1 MARARAS
8 EFQHP
13 IAHSR
18 AVTPALQATPKPGKS
33 GQHQGWVPKGQ
44 AVAVRGRDIAGM
56 VYVGTPPMMDRYG
69 YGEKCRAYIDPT
81 LSAAREGNDKAGA
94 GMTYWPGYSS
104 IPPECR
110 ATYLDWLAGGAT
122 DGSYNPGYMFLY
134 FYGLEQRFF
143 VDDPTTDE
151 KRDLLL
157 EACRLAQL
165 YADNHSAQ
173 RYLGEFIEFAIVST
187 TEVDSLAPIFD
198 NPGWEIPFSVKLAI
212 GARLEKGEN
221 LCADWVLSW
230 LLCHSEKNLRTSA
243 KRCRDEF
250 MALFRLRFEL
260 RFPQGL
266 KVNKPKKSLQ
276 ANYQA
281 ASREFNGMVNPTLN
295 GKPVPDIS
303 SLRKPIKIAQEIADE
318 AMNDLEKFSRYLG
331 RNPDGRGSVEAHA
344 LLPPEL
350 REMFPSEELEQIKV
364 WATSIVQC
372 GGLVRVGDV
381 IQRLE
386 GACPEKLGK
395 RRLTGA
401 ADALARVGFGMA
413 PDPRFGLRSPKLD
426 EPVVLF
432 DLSGPVEQLEA
443 VSTQY
448 KASLMELALASFV
461 AHSDGVITD
470 REKTNLDDQAL
481 SVDRLTDQEQRRLR
495 ANLAWFMAVPPDM
508 TLLRRKLKESGA
520 ERQSAIRAA
529 LVAAAHADGIVK
541 PEEVAEIEKVYRAL
555 GLDPNLVYSPD
566 PQIENPIKQKALA
579 V

>member
-1 MARARAS
+1 MAPARAS

-18 AVTPALQATPKPGKS
+18 AVTRALQATPKPGKS
-33 GQHQGWVPKGQ
+33 DQHQGWVPKGQ

-69 YGEKCRAYIDPT
+69 HGEKCRAYIDPT

-94 GMTYWPGYSS
+94 GMTYRPGYSS

-198 NPGWEIPFSVKLAI
+198 NPGWEIPFSLKLAI

-243 KRCRDEF
+243 RRCRDEF

-260 RFPQGL
+260 RFPRGL
-266 KVNKPKKSLQ
+266 KVNKPKKLLQ

-303 SLRKPIKIAQEIADE
+303 SLRKPIKLAQEIADE

-331 RNPDGRGSVEAHA
+331 RNPDGRGSA
-344 LLPPEL
+344 
-350 REMFPSEELEQIKV
+350 R
-364 WATSIVQC
+364 
-372 GGLVRVGDV
+372 
-381 IQRLE
+381 
-386 GACPEKLGK
+386 
-395 RRLTGA
+395 
-401 ADALARVGFGMA
+401 ALAARVTGNVS
-413 PDPRFGLRSPKLD
+413 LR
-426 EPVVLF
+426 
-432 DLSGPVEQLEA
+432 G
-443 VSTQY
+443 T
-448 KASLMELALASFV
+448 
-461 AHSDGVITD
+461 
-470 REKTNLDDQAL
+470 
-481 SVDRLTDQEQRRLR
+481 R
-495 ANLAWFMAVPPDM
+495 ANQ
-508 TLLRRKLKESGA
+508 G
-520 ERQSAIRAA
+520 
-529 LVAAAHADGIVK
+529 
-541 PEEVAEIEKVYRAL
+541 L
-555 GLDPNLVYSPD
+555 GNRHRSVRWTCPGWRCHSTP
-566 PQIENPIKQKALA
+566 
-579 V
+579 